1 MSINSTGIYGT
12 STTIVTSDLCED
24 VEQLK
29 TNVTTLTSSH
39 LNTAS
44 EHDGLYEYTGVCVY
58 TRCVCTDVYT
68 HTYTAGAEQELF
80 LFKRAYLIQECTQAL
95 ERVVLQVVR
104 AILCSSTVL
113 KVMHTL

>member
-12 STTIVTSDLCED
+12 STTIVTSDLYED

-44 EHDGLYEYTGVCVY
+44 EHDGLYEYTCVCVCIHAV
-58 TRCVCTDVYT
+58 CVQMYT
-68 HTYTAGAEQELF
+68 HTHIYGGRGAGTF
-80 LFKRAYLIQECTQAL
+80 CF
-95 ERVVLQVVR
+95 
-104 AILCSSTVL
+104 
-113 KVMHTL
+113 

>member
-1 MSINSTGIYGT
+1 MMGY
-12 STTIVTSDLCED
+12 
-24 VEQLK
+24 
-29 TNVTTLTSSH
+29 TNIRVC
-39 LNTAS
+39 
-44 EHDGLYEYTGVCVY
+44 VCVY
-58 TRCVCTDVYT
+58 TLCVYRCIHT

-80 LFKRAYLIQECTQAL
+80 VFKRAYLIQECTQAL